1 MSVASFMSGNI
12 LGGIT
17 SGVSAIGG
25 LVSGLTNL
33 FSAGKVRKANKEIK
47 SQQKLLDQL
56 EYTYGRL
63 EKAADK
69 VFGHEYLNNYNQQIK
84 ILQAQQQAY
93 LKQAEAERSKGKKKD
108 EDKIKE
114 YENQA
119 RDTADKIME
128 LQDDLVSQIVGTDVA
143 SAARD
148 FANAWLDAYLS
159 FGSTTDAIKEKFD
172 DMIKNMI
179 VNMVLAQVVK
189 RALQPIFDMID
200 ELAKDGELSTAD
212 ISKVMS
218 RVPQTM
224 NDINNGLTVGMEGLK
239 AAGFDISA
247 MRDRSSE
254 FSGIAKNVAGATSE
268 EINNVAAI
276 GNTLMYY
283 VSPIP
288 RMDENLARIRAIMEN
303 GAAATATTSAAST
316 GWTDWQ
322 QQAMDNYT
330 AIQRNT
336 ADTVVECRR
345 AANACEKFAKAI
357 VQKGATAGLNVFLK
371 N

>member
-1 MSVASFMSGNI
+1 MSGNI

-25 LVSGLTNL
+25 LVSGFTNL

-47 SQQKLLDQL
+47 RQQKLLEQL
-56 EYTYGRL
+56 QYTYGRL
-63 EKAADK
+63 EAASDK
-69 VFGHEYLNNYNQQIK
+69 LFGRDYLNNYNQQLK
-84 ILQAQQQAY
+84 NLQAQQAAY
-93 LKQAEAERSKGKKKD
+93 EKQAAAERSKGKKKD
-108 EDKIKE
+108 KEKIKE

-119 RDTADKIME
+119 RDTADKIKE

-189 RALQPIFDMID
+189 RALEPIFKMID
-200 ELAKDGELSTAD
+200 ELGKDGELSAAD

-218 RVPQTM
+218 MVPQTM

-283 VSPIP
+283 ASPIP
-288 RMDENLARIRAIMEN
+288 RIDENLARVVAIMEGRGTALPMASGVTT
-303 GAAATATTSAAST
+303 GAVDYTEMFTTANQHLSSLPRMEQHLAEIHTMLGRALKTKGSTT
-316 GWTDWQ
+316 GF
-322 QQAMDNYT
+322 
-330 AIQRNT
+330 NT
-336 ADTVVECRR
+336 
-345 AANACEKFAKAI
+345 F
-357 VQKGATAGLNVFLK
+357 LNS
-371 N
+371 